1 MQGYYE
7 YKVHYW
13 DDDSNEENIFQGVT
27 CADSLEEATTN
38 IISFYEE
45 RYIISV
51 EIIPWEAF
59 ICLEIPKEAL
69 ESIKRE
75 VF

>member
-13 DDDSNEENIFQGVT
+13 DNDSNEESVFQGVT
-27 CADSLEEATTN
+27 CAESLEEAVTN
-38 IISFYEE
+38 IIGFYGEDA
-45 RYIISV
+45 IISV
-51 EIIPWEAF
+51 EIIPWDASG
-59 ICLEIPKEAL
+59 CLEIPKEAL
-69 ESIKRE
+69 ESIKKE